1 MCVKKSKQGK
11 EQDGTKK
18 VFFFQNKKTK
28 LILEE
33 KKKKKRI
40 HLQKD
45 VINLKM
51 DLTPDLVTVK
61 KIILIYLYHRELY
74 FSNNTLVMKKG
85 EKGIF

>member
-1 MCVKKSKQGK
+1 MCKEKQTGK
-11 EQDGTKK
+11 RTRWNKEGI
-18 VFFFQNKKTK
+18 FFPKQKDQADFRGG
-28 LILEE
+28 
-33 KKKKKRI
+33 KKKKRI